1 MSTPRFATSP
11 HFWAAFKS
19 APMRAIAGFHSPC
32 RLWYLGGMARNA
44 TSWPKGNGAGYGG
57 PATGA
62 GAGPG
67 YGTGAGPAR
76 AFGAHHQPSALAKII
91 GKEVAAEA
99 KARIAEKAME
109 LIEAQF
115 QRALDLQHPQGHQA
129 AKDLRDR
136 RMPPERKQELT
147 GADGRRF
154 VICGVPE
161 AEDAAAWQRTHA
173 PTH

>member
-1 MSTPRFATSP
+1 MPRTRTTWS
-11 HFWAAFKS
+11 
-19 APMRAIAGFHSPC
+19 
-32 RLWYLGGMARNA
+32 
-44 TSWPKGNGAGYGG
+44 KGNGAGYGG

-67 YGTGAGPAR
+67 YGPGTGAAR
-76 AFGAHHQPSALAKII
+76 PFGAHHQPSALAKII

-99 KARIAEKAME
+99 KARIADRAME

-115 QRALDLQHPQGHQA
+115 ERALDLQHPQGHQA
-129 AKDLRDR
+129 AKDLLDR
-136 RMPPERKQELT
+136 LMPPEQKQELT

-161 AEDAAAWQRTHA
+161 AEDAEAWQRAYA
-173 PTH
+173 PSH